1 MIKNIVFDM
10 GNVILRWNPEYIA
23 SRLSNNLDE
32 QKIIIKELFNSE
44 QWQML
49 DQGTISLDEALQ
61 QIYLIT
67 DGQYHDLLK
76 YSLYHWYDYLEV
88 FDDMVLLV

>member
-49 DQGTISLDEALQ
+49 DQGTISLD
-61 QIYLIT
+61 
-67 DGQYHDLLK
+67 
-76 YSLYHWYDYLEV
+76 
-88 FDDMVLLV
+88 

>member
-32 QKIIIKELFNSE
+32 QKIIIKELNANFPKNLVTN
-44 QWQML
+44 Q
-49 DQGTISLDEALQ
+49 
-61 QIYLIT
+61 
-67 DGQYHDLLK
+67 LLK
-76 YSLYHWYDYLEV
+76 YFV
-88 FDDMVLLV
+88 